1 MNTDQAKGKYEQIK
15 GKLKETW
22 GRLTDDDIALYEGK
36 RDQFLGRLQER
47 YGFIKDE
54 AEVQLKELEDSY
66 DSEAS
71 RNKAA

>member
-1 MNTDQAKGKYEQIK
+1 MNQDQAKGKFTQIK

-36 RDQFLGRLQER
+36 RDQFLGRLQEK
-47 YGFIKDE
+47 YGFVKDE

-66 DSEAS
+66 SYMGRD
-71 RNKAA
+71 RAA